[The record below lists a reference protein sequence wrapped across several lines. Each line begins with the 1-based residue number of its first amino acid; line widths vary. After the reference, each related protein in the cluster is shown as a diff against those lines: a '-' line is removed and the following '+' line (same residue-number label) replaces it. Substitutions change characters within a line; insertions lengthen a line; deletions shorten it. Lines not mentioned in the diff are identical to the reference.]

1 MNPKQLEAF
10 RLVMRT
16 GSISTAAQQLFVSQP
31 TMSRLLSDLEKSI
44 GLKLFDRRQGKTR
57 VRPEALAFY
66 ESVEKVFMGAN
77 YLRRV
82 AEEIRNKVGIRLR
95 VGSLPAF
102 GLTLMPGVI
111 AQFYREH
118 PKASIEVTVAT
129 SPSLGEL
136 VSNGLTDIAVV
147 EGAPQLIGTEILRRF
162 SMPRVAVLRADDPL
176 AGRPVVDLHE
186 AVPHMPIWMAPLA
199 NLEPALRQA
208 NAASR
213 GDGRR
218 DGPAAGHDAPPV
230 APPGGSL
237 TVNLA
242 DTACRFV
249 SLGLGIAVIDP
260 ITALALP
267 VPGLVTRP
275 ITPALAF
282 DFCIIVSHRLAMSPV
297 ARSFVDRLVAQCEAT
312 ADAAPIVAG

>member
-1 MNPKQLEAF
+1 MNQKQLEAF

-44 GLKLFDRRQGKTR
+44 GLKLFDRRQGKTS

-66 ESVEKVFMGAN
+66 QSVEQVFMGAN

-95 VGSLPAF
+95 IGSLPAF
-102 GLTLMPGVI
+102 GLTLMPEVI
-111 AQFYREH
+111 AKFHREH

-129 SPSLGEL
+129 SPSLGDS

-147 EGAPQLIGTEILRRF
+147 EGAPHLIGTEILRHF
-162 SMPRVAVLRADDPL
+162 SMPRVAVLRADDAL
-176 AGRPVVDLHE
+176 VARDVIDLNE
-186 AVPHMPIWMAPLA
+186 AAPRMPIWMTSIA
-199 NLEPALRQA
+199 NLEPALRR
-208 NAASR
+208 ASVASA
-213 GDGRR
+213 
-218 DGPAAGHDAPPV
+218 PDASS
-230 APPGGSL
+230 ASL

-267 VPGLVTRP
+267 VSGLVTRP
-275 ITPALAF
+275 ITPALTF
-282 DFCIIVSHRLAMSPV
+282 DFCIIRSQRLAASAV
-297 ARSFVDRLVAQCEAT
+297 AQSFVDGLVARCEAIAGVAST
-312 ADAAPIVAG
+312 ADH

>member
-1 MNPKQLEAF
+1 MNQKQLEAF

-44 GLKLFDRRQGKTR
+44 GLKLFDRRQGKTS

-66 ESVEKVFMGAN
+66 ESVEQVFMGAN

-82 AEEIRNKVGIRLR
+82 AEEIRNKVGVRLR

-102 GLTLMPGVI
+102 GLTLMPDVI
-111 AQFYREH
+111 AKFYREH

-129 SPSLGEL
+129 SPSLGDS

-147 EGAPQLIGTEILRRF
+147 EGAPHLIGTEILRHF

-176 AGRPVVDLHE
+176 AARDTIDLHE
-186 AVPHMPIWMAPLA
+186 AAPRMPIWMASIA
-199 NLEPALRQA
+199 NLEPALRRA

-213 GDGRR
+213 A
-218 DGPAAGHDAPPV
+218 GPPPAPL
-230 APPGGSL
+230 PGGSL

-260 ITALALP
+260 ITARTLP
-267 VPGLVTRP
+267 VDGLVTRP

-282 DFCIIVSHRLAMSPV
+282 DFCIIVSHRLANSPV
-297 ARSFVDRLVAQCEAT
+297 VQSFVDRLVAQCDAI
-312 ADAAPIVAG
+312 ADAAPTNDG